1 MIGRTNTQGCRP
13 GRIGRDTRGGVV
25 SRSRSGR
32 HLLEIQRQ
40 LLHGGYGIRAAYHR
54 AGGRARSCV
63 TCRGSAEAQC
73 HQRCQ
78 SAEHCRCPRRFRVP
92 FSRREATAHCPGV
105 QTVQSDKLSQAPKTV
120 ANTASDADVGVGAS
134 DRLLANAGVDEA
146 KLDAHTTSDID
157 RDNAEAVLDTDVE
170 SDGHGSATLNC

>member
-1 MIGRTNTQGCRP
+1 M
-13 GRIGRDTRGGVV
+13 

-54 AGGRARSCV
+54 AGQARTCV
-63 TCRGSAEAQC
+63 TCRGSDEAQC
-73 HQRCQ
+73 HHCCR
-78 SAEHCRCPRRFRVP
+78 SAEHCRYSKRFVP
-92 FSRREATAHCPGV
+92 SSRREATSRCPV
-105 QTVQSDKLSQAPKTV
+105 VQSDKWSQAPKTV

-146 KLDAHTTSDID
+146 KLDAYTKSIID
-157 RDNAEAVLDTDVE
+157 RDNAEVVLDTDVE